1 VGVHRLYSLS
11 SASVEYLSI
20 FYAGRV
26 DFLYFCQLNYLI
38 LLLLNSMQQ
47 NQLQVEALI
56 NRQVE
61 RLLALQDLQ
70 DLDQLLD

>member
-1 VGVHRLYSLS
+1 
-11 SASVEYLSI
+11 
-20 FYAGRV
+20 
-26 DFLYFCQLNYLI
+26 
-38 LLLLNSMQQ
+38 MQQ